1 MGPDAIVALAIGL
14 PSLLVAT
21 LALWVAYLTLRHT
34 RRLERSVSW
43 PELGPIC
50 WVSNPS
56 YELPA
61 PPSVVRSRPR
71 AEVARISWPH

>member
-1 MGPDAIVALAIGL
+1 MGPDAIVTLAIGL

-34 RRLERSVSW
+34 QYLNKSASW
-43 PELGPIC
+43 LKPGPI

-61 PPSVVRSRPR
+61 PPSLVRSRSR
-71 AEVARISWPH
+71 AQVARISWPH